1 MDEIRVGD
9 AERSDALDRLGTLF
23 ADGYLDVGEFEER
36 TGQAAV
42 ARTRG
47 ELSVLFDDLPAEP
60 VALDKREPSEV
71 ELEEKLSAKR
81 KLDTAI
87 YTTLIGG
94 LAVFFVL
101 QIGLDLDYAW
111 VVWPV
116 MGILAVAW
124 YTVFDISDEEDEILE
139 ELLEKE
145 RSDRAERLKLAAER
159 RKELGKQPGVS
170 CARRLEWV
178 HAFSSRARACC
189 SRFCRAGFG
198 LRGGW
203 RARNRG
209 GHVHAVGGAGFGVG
223 GGA

>member
-1 MDEIRVGD
+1 MMDEIRVGD

-47 ELSVLFDDLPAEP
+47 ELSMLFDDLPAEP
-60 VALDKREPSEV
+60 VRLEKHDPSEV
-71 ELEEKLSAKR
+71 ELEEKLAAKR
-81 KLDTAI
+81 KLDTAT

-116 MGILAVAW
+116 VGILVVAW

-159 RKELGKQPGVS
+159 RKELGK
-170 CARRLEWV
+170 
-178 HAFSSRARACC
+178 
-189 SRFCRAGFG
+189 
-198 LRGGW
+198 
-203 RARNRG
+203 
-209 GHVHAVGGAGFGVG
+209 
-223 GGA
+223 

>member
-9 AERSDALDRLGTLF
+9 AERSEALDRLGTLF
-23 ADGYLDVGEFEER
+23 ADGHLDVGEFEER

-47 ELSVLFDDLPAEP
+47 ELSMLFEALPAEP
-60 VALDKREPSEV
+60 VSLKKRTPSKLELD
-71 ELEEKLSAKR
+71 EKLAAKR

-101 QIGLDLDYAW
+101 QLGFDLDYAW

-116 MGILAVAW
+116 MGMLAVGW

-145 RSDRAERLKLAAER
+145 RSDRAERSKLAAEL
-159 RKELGKQPGVS
+159 RKELGK
-170 CARRLEWV
+170 
-178 HAFSSRARACC
+178 
-189 SRFCRAGFG
+189 
-198 LRGGW
+198 
-203 RARNRG
+203 
-209 GHVHAVGGAGFGVG
+209 
-223 GGA
+223 

>member
-9 AERSDALDRLGTLF
+9 AERSEALDRLGTLF

-42 ARTRG
+42 TRTRG
-47 ELSVLFDDLPAEP
+47 ELSMLFDDLPAEP
-60 VALDKREPSEV
+60 ASLEKRTPSEL
-71 ELEEKLSAKR
+71 ELDEKLAAKR

-101 QIGLDLDYAW
+101 QLGFDLDYAW

-116 MGILAVAW
+116 AGILTAAW
-124 YTVFDISDEEDEILE
+124 YIVFDISDEEDEILE
-139 ELLEKE
+139 DLLEKE

-159 RKELGKQPGVS
+159 RKELGK
-170 CARRLEWV
+170 
-178 HAFSSRARACC
+178 
-189 SRFCRAGFG
+189 
-198 LRGGW
+198 
-203 RARNRG
+203 
-209 GHVHAVGGAGFGVG
+209 
-223 GGA
+223 

>member
-23 ADGYLDVGEFEER
+23 ADGYLDVSEFEER

-47 ELSVLFDDLPAEP
+47 ELSKLFDDLPAEP
-60 VALDKREPSEV
+60 VTLEKREPSEV
-71 ELEEKLSAKR
+71 ELEEKLAAKR
-81 KLDTAI
+81 KLDIAI

-101 QIGLDLDYAW
+101 QLGFDLDYAW
-111 VVWPV
+111 VVYPV
-116 MGILAVAW
+116 VGILVFAW
-124 YTVFDISDEEDEILE
+124 YLVFDISDEEDKILE

-159 RKELGKQPGVS
+159 RKELGK
-170 CARRLEWV
+170 
-178 HAFSSRARACC
+178 
-189 SRFCRAGFG
+189 
-198 LRGGW
+198 
-203 RARNRG
+203 
-209 GHVHAVGGAGFGVG
+209 
-223 GGA
+223 

>member
-47 ELSVLFDDLPAEP
+47 ELSLLFDDLPAEP
-60 VALDKREPSEV
+60 AALEKREPSEV
-71 ELEEKLSAKR
+71 ELEEKLAAKR
-81 KLDTAI
+81 KLDTAT

-116 MGILAVAW
+116 VGILVVAW
-124 YTVFDISDEEDEILE
+124 YAVFDISDEEDEILE
-139 ELLEKE
+139 KLLEKE

-159 RKELGKQPGVS
+159 RKELGK
-170 CARRLEWV
+170 
-178 HAFSSRARACC
+178 
-189 SRFCRAGFG
+189 
-198 LRGGW
+198 
-203 RARNRG
+203 
-209 GHVHAVGGAGFGVG
+209 
-223 GGA
+223 

>member
-1 MDEIRVGD
+1 MGAMMDEIRVGD

-47 ELSVLFDDLPAEP
+47 ELSMLFDDLPAEP
-60 VALDKREPSEV
+60 VALEKRAPSEV
-71 ELEEKLSAKR
+71 ELEEKLAAKR
-81 KLDTAI
+81 KLDTAT

-101 QIGLDLDYAW
+101 QLGFDLDYAW

-116 MGILAVAW
+116 VGILVATW
-124 YTVFDISDEEDEILE
+124 YTVFDISDEEDEVLE

-159 RKELGKQPGVS
+159 RKELGK
-170 CARRLEWV
+170 
-178 HAFSSRARACC
+178 
-189 SRFCRAGFG
+189 
-198 LRGGW
+198 
-203 RARNRG
+203 
-209 GHVHAVGGAGFGVG
+209 
-223 GGA
+223 

>member
-60 VALDKREPSEV
+60 VALDTREPSQV
-71 ELEEKLSAKR
+71 ELEEKLTAKR

-87 YTTLIGG
+87 YTTFIGG

-116 MGILAVAW
+116 VGILAVAW
-124 YTVFDISDEEDEILE
+124 YAVFDISDEEDEVLE

-145 RSDRAERLKLAAER
+145 RTDRAERLKLAVER
-159 RKELGKQPGVS
+159 RRELEK
-170 CARRLEWV
+170 
-178 HAFSSRARACC
+178 
-189 SRFCRAGFG
+189 
-198 LRGGW
+198 
-203 RARNRG
+203 
-209 GHVHAVGGAGFGVG
+209 
-223 GGA
+223 

>member
-36 TGQAAV
+36 TGQAAI

-60 VALDKREPSEV
+60 VSPEKRTPSEV
-71 ELEEKLSAKR
+71 ELDEKLVVKQ
-81 KLDTAI
+81 KPNTAI
-87 YTTLIGG
+87 YTTIIGG

-101 QIGLDLDYAW
+101 QFGLDLDYAW

-116 MGILAVAW
+116 AGMLVFAW
-124 YTVFDISDEEDEILE
+124 YAVFDISDEEDEILE

-159 RKELGKQPGVS
+159 RKELGK
-170 CARRLEWV
+170 
-178 HAFSSRARACC
+178 
-189 SRFCRAGFG
+189 
-198 LRGGW
+198 
-203 RARNRG
+203 
-209 GHVHAVGGAGFGVG
+209 
-223 GGA
+223 

>member
-9 AERSDALDRLGTLF
+9 AERSNALDRLGTLF

-47 ELSVLFDDLPAEP
+47 ELSMLFDDLPAEP
-60 VALDKREPSEV
+60 VALEKRAPSEV
-71 ELEEKLSAKR
+71 ELDEKLAAKR
-81 KLDTAI
+81 KMDTAI

-101 QIGLDLDYAW
+101 QLGFDLDYAW
-111 VVWPV
+111 VVYPV
-116 MGILAVAW
+116 VGILVFAW
-124 YTVFDISDEEDEILE
+124 YAVFDISDKEDKILE

-159 RKELGKQPGVS
+159 RKQLGK
-170 CARRLEWV
+170 
-178 HAFSSRARACC
+178 
-189 SRFCRAGFG
+189 
-198 LRGGW
+198 
-203 RARNRG
+203 
-209 GHVHAVGGAGFGVG
+209 
-223 GGA
+223 

>member
-60 VALDKREPSEV
+60 VALEKREPSDA
-71 ELEEKLSAKR
+71 ELEEKLATKR
-81 KLDTAI
+81 KLDTAT
-87 YTTLIGG
+87 YTTIIGG

-101 QIGLDLDYAW
+101 QLGLDLDYAW

-116 MGILAVAW
+116 VGMLTVAW

-139 ELLEKE
+139 ELLDKE
-145 RSDRAERLKLAAER
+145 RFDRAERLKLAAER
-159 RKELGKQPGVS
+159 RRELGK
-170 CARRLEWV
+170 
-178 HAFSSRARACC
+178 
-189 SRFCRAGFG
+189 
-198 LRGGW
+198 
-203 RARNRG
+203 
-209 GHVHAVGGAGFGVG
+209 
-223 GGA
+223 

>member
-23 ADGYLDVGEFEER
+23 ADGYLDVAEFEER

-47 ELSVLFDDLPAEP
+47 ELSMLFDDLPAEP
-60 VALDKREPSEV
+60 VTLEKRVPSEV
-71 ELEEKLSAKR
+71 ELDEKLAAKR
-81 KLDTAI
+81 KMDTAI

-101 QIGLDLDYAW
+101 QLGFDLDYAW
-111 VVWPV
+111 VVYPV
-116 MGILAVAW
+116 VGILVFAW
-124 YTVFDISDEEDEILE
+124 YAVFDISDKEDKILE

-159 RKELGKQPGVS
+159 RKELGK
-170 CARRLEWV
+170 
-178 HAFSSRARACC
+178 
-189 SRFCRAGFG
+189 
-198 LRGGW
+198 
-203 RARNRG
+203 
-209 GHVHAVGGAGFGVG
+209 
-223 GGA
+223 

>member
-47 ELSVLFDDLPAEP
+47 ELSMLFDDLPAEP
-60 VALDKREPSEV
+60 AALEKREPSEV
-71 ELEEKLSAKR
+71 ELEEKLAAKR

-94 LAVFFVL
+94 LAIFFVL
-101 QIGLDLDYAW
+101 QLGFDLDYAW
-111 VVWPV
+111 VVYPV
-116 MGILAVAW
+116 VGILVFAW
-124 YTVFDISDEEDEILE
+124 YAVFDISDEEDEILE

-145 RSDRAERLKLAAER
+145 RSDRAERLKLAAKR
-159 RKELGKQPGVS
+159 RKELGK
-170 CARRLEWV
+170 
-178 HAFSSRARACC
+178 
-189 SRFCRAGFG
+189 
-198 LRGGW
+198 
-203 RARNRG
+203 
-209 GHVHAVGGAGFGVG
+209 
-223 GGA
+223 

>member
-60 VALDKREPSEV
+60 AALEKREPSEV
-71 ELEEKLSAKR
+71 ELEEKLAAKR
-81 KLDTAI
+81 KLDTAT

-116 MGILAVAW
+116 VGILVATW

-159 RKELGKQPGVS
+159 RKELGK
-170 CARRLEWV
+170 
-178 HAFSSRARACC
+178 
-189 SRFCRAGFG
+189 
-198 LRGGW
+198 
-203 RARNRG
+203 
-209 GHVHAVGGAGFGVG
+209 
-223 GGA
+223 

>member
-36 TGQAAV
+36 TGQAAI

-116 MGILAVAW
+116 VGILAVAW
-124 YTVFDISDEEDEILE
+124 YAVFDISDEEDEILE

-159 RKELGKQPGVS
+159 RKELGK
-170 CARRLEWV
+170 
-178 HAFSSRARACC
+178 
-189 SRFCRAGFG
+189 
-198 LRGGW
+198 
-203 RARNRG
+203 
-209 GHVHAVGGAGFGVG
+209 
-223 GGA
+223 

>member
-60 VALDKREPSEV
+60 AALEKRAPSEV
-71 ELEEKLSAKR
+71 ELDEKLAAKR

-87 YTTLIGG
+87 YTSIIGG
-94 LAVFFVL
+94 LAVFLVL
-101 QIGLDLDYAW
+101 QFGLDLDYAW

-116 MGILAVAW
+116 VGMLTVAW

-159 RKELGKQPGVS
+159 RKELGK
-170 CARRLEWV
+170 
-178 HAFSSRARACC
+178 
-189 SRFCRAGFG
+189 
-198 LRGGW
+198 
-203 RARNRG
+203 
-209 GHVHAVGGAGFGVG
+209 
-223 GGA
+223 

>member
-1 MDEIRVGD
+1 MSEIRVGD
-9 AERSDALDRLGTLF
+9 NERSAALDRLGTLF
-23 ADGYLDVGEFEER
+23 TDGYLDVSEFEER

-47 ELSVLFDDLPAEP
+47 ELSALFDDLPAEP
-60 VALDKREPSEV
+60 VALEKRTPSEV
-71 ELEEKLSAKR
+71 ELDEKLAAKR

-87 YTTLIGG
+87 YATLIGG
-94 LAVFFVL
+94 LAIFFVL

-116 MGILAVAW
+116 VGILAVAW

-159 RKELGKQPGVS
+159 RRELGK
-170 CARRLEWV
+170 
-178 HAFSSRARACC
+178 
-189 SRFCRAGFG
+189 
-198 LRGGW
+198 
-203 RARNRG
+203 
-209 GHVHAVGGAGFGVG
+209 
-223 GGA
+223 

>member
-47 ELSVLFDDLPAEP
+47 ELAMLFDDLPAEP
-60 VALDKREPSEV
+60 VTLEKRVPSEV
-71 ELEEKLSAKR
+71 ELDEKLAAKR
-81 KLDTAI
+81 KMDTAI

-101 QIGLDLDYAW
+101 QLGFDLDYAW
-111 VVWPV
+111 VVYPV
-116 MGILAVAW
+116 VGILVFAW
-124 YTVFDISDEEDEILE
+124 YAVFDISDKEDKILE

-159 RKELGKQPGVS
+159 RKELGK
-170 CARRLEWV
+170 
-178 HAFSSRARACC
+178 
-189 SRFCRAGFG
+189 
-198 LRGGW
+198 
-203 RARNRG
+203 
-209 GHVHAVGGAGFGVG
+209 
-223 GGA
+223 

>member
-60 VALDKREPSEV
+60 AALEKRAPSEV
-71 ELEEKLSAKR
+71 ELDEKLAAKR

-87 YTTLIGG
+87 YTTIIGG

-101 QIGLDLDYAW
+101 QFGLDLDYAW

-116 MGILAVAW
+116 VGLLSIAW

-145 RSDRAERLKLAAER
+145 RTDRAERLKLAAER
-159 RKELGKQPGVS
+159 RKELGK
-170 CARRLEWV
+170 
-178 HAFSSRARACC
+178 
-189 SRFCRAGFG
+189 
-198 LRGGW
+198 
-203 RARNRG
+203 
-209 GHVHAVGGAGFGVG
+209 
-223 GGA
+223 

>member
-23 ADGYLDVGEFEER
+23 ADGYLDVAEFEER

-47 ELSVLFDDLPAEP
+47 ELSMLFDDLPAEP
-60 VALDKREPSEV
+60 VALEKRAPSEV
-71 ELEEKLSAKR
+71 ELDEKLAAKR
-81 KLDTAI
+81 KMDTAI

-101 QIGLDLDYAW
+101 QLGFDLDYAW
-111 VVWPV
+111 VVYPV
-116 MGILAVAW
+116 VGILVFAW
-124 YTVFDISDEEDEILE
+124 YAVFDISDKEDKILE

-159 RKELGKQPGVS
+159 RKELGK
-170 CARRLEWV
+170 
-178 HAFSSRARACC
+178 
-189 SRFCRAGFG
+189 
-198 LRGGW
+198 
-203 RARNRG
+203 
-209 GHVHAVGGAGFGVG
+209 
-223 GGA
+223 

>member
-60 VALDKREPSEV
+60 VTLEKRTASEV
-71 ELEEKLSAKR
+71 ELDEKLAAKR
-81 KLDTAI
+81 KMDTAI

-101 QIGLDLDYAW
+101 QLGFDLDYAW
-111 VVWPV
+111 VVYPV
-116 MGILAVAW
+116 VGILVFAW
-124 YTVFDISDEEDEILE
+124 YAVFDISDKEDKILE

-159 RKELGKQPGVS
+159 RRELGK
-170 CARRLEWV
+170 
-178 HAFSSRARACC
+178 
-189 SRFCRAGFG
+189 
-198 LRGGW
+198 
-203 RARNRG
+203 
-209 GHVHAVGGAGFGVG
+209 
-223 GGA
+223 

>member
-47 ELSVLFDDLPAEP
+47 ELSMLFDDLPAEP
-60 VALDKREPSEV
+60 AALEKREPSEV
-71 ELEEKLSAKR
+71 ELEEKLAAKR
-81 KLDTAI
+81 KLDTAT

-116 MGILAVAW
+116 VGILVVAW

-139 ELLEKE
+139 DLLEKE

-159 RKELGKQPGVS
+159 RKELGK
-170 CARRLEWV
+170 
-178 HAFSSRARACC
+178 
-189 SRFCRAGFG
+189 
-198 LRGGW
+198 
-203 RARNRG
+203 
-209 GHVHAVGGAGFGVG
+209 
-223 GGA
+223 

>member
-60 VALDKREPSEV
+60 VALEKREPSDA
-71 ELEEKLSAKR
+71 ELEEKLATKR

-87 YTTLIGG
+87 YTTIIGG

-101 QIGLDLDYAW
+101 QLGLDLDYAW

-116 MGILAVAW
+116 VGMLTVAW

-145 RSDRAERLKLAAER
+145 RSDRAERLKLAAKR
-159 RKELGKQPGVS
+159 RKELGK
-170 CARRLEWV
+170 
-178 HAFSSRARACC
+178 
-189 SRFCRAGFG
+189 
-198 LRGGW
+198 
-203 RARNRG
+203 
-209 GHVHAVGGAGFGVG
+209 
-223 GGA
+223 

>member
-47 ELSVLFDDLPAEP
+47 ELSMLFDDLPAEP
-60 VALDKREPSEV
+60 VTLEKRTASEV
-71 ELEEKLSAKR
+71 ELDEKLAAKR
-81 KLDTAI
+81 KMDTAI

-101 QIGLDLDYAW
+101 QLGFDLDYAW
-111 VVWPV
+111 VVYPV
-116 MGILAVAW
+116 VGILVFAW
-124 YTVFDISDEEDEILE
+124 YAVFDISDKEDKILE

-159 RKELGKQPGVS
+159 RKELGK
-170 CARRLEWV
+170 
-178 HAFSSRARACC
+178 
-189 SRFCRAGFG
+189 
-198 LRGGW
+198 
-203 RARNRG
+203 
-209 GHVHAVGGAGFGVG
+209 
-223 GGA
+223 

>member
-47 ELSVLFDDLPAEP
+47 ELSMLFDDLPAEP
-60 VALDKREPSEV
+60 VALEKRTPSEV
-71 ELEEKLSAKR
+71 ELDEKLAAKR
-81 KLDTAI
+81 KMDTAI

-94 LAVFFVL
+94 LAVYLVL
-101 QIGLDLDYAW
+101 QIGLDLDFAW
-111 VVWPV
+111 VVWPM
-116 MGILAVAW
+116 MGALAVAW
-124 YTVFDISDEEDEILE
+124 YAVFDISDEEDKILE

-159 RKELGKQPGVS
+159 RKELGK
-170 CARRLEWV
+170 
-178 HAFSSRARACC
+178 
-189 SRFCRAGFG
+189 
-198 LRGGW
+198 
-203 RARNRG
+203 
-209 GHVHAVGGAGFGVG
+209 
-223 GGA
+223 

>member
-23 ADGYLDVGEFEER
+23 ADGYLDVAEFEER

-47 ELSVLFDDLPAEP
+47 ELSMLFDDLPAEP
-60 VALDKREPSEV
+60 VALEKRAPSEV
-71 ELEEKLSAKR
+71 ELDEKLAAKR
-81 KLDTAI
+81 KMDTAI

-101 QIGLDLDYAW
+101 QLGFDLDYAW
-111 VVWPV
+111 VVYPV
-116 MGILAVAW
+116 VGILVFAW
-124 YTVFDISDEEDEILE
+124 YAVFDISDEEDKILE

-159 RKELGKQPGVS
+159 RKELGK
-170 CARRLEWV
+170 
-178 HAFSSRARACC
+178 
-189 SRFCRAGFG
+189 
-198 LRGGW
+198 
-203 RARNRG
+203 
-209 GHVHAVGGAGFGVG
+209 
-223 GGA
+223 

>member
-9 AERSDALDRLGTLF
+9 AERSEALDRLGTLF

-47 ELSVLFDDLPAEP
+47 ELSMLFDDLPTER
-60 VALDKREPSEV
+60 VSMEKRTPSEL
-71 ELEEKLSAKR
+71 ELDEKLAAKR

-101 QIGLDLDYAW
+101 QLGFDLDYAW

-116 MGILAVAW
+116 MGMLAVGW

-159 RKELGKQPGVS
+159 RKELGK
-170 CARRLEWV
+170 
-178 HAFSSRARACC
+178 
-189 SRFCRAGFG
+189 
-198 LRGGW
+198 
-203 RARNRG
+203 
-209 GHVHAVGGAGFGVG
+209 
-223 GGA
+223 